1 MSLKSVAKSSDVRRN
16 ISEAEWKARV
26 DLAACHRLA
35 AHYGWTDVIYNHA
48 TLRVPDEP
56 RHFLIKPNDLLWE
69 EITASNLVKLNL
81 DGEVMGE
88 DKNIN
93 VAGFIIHSAVLKA
106 RPDINCVFHVH
117 TMVGNAFA
125 AHGRG
130 LRPISQNSLMFYNR
144 VAYHDYEGL
153 SDDPSE
159 CDRIAAAFGP
169 TKNTMI
175 MRNHGLITTSH
186 AVGEAFMKMK
196 YLLICCEAQMMLEAS
211 GAPILEPPPETC
223 EHAAQQYERFARE
236 GGIET
241 EWRALLRMA
250 DRIDPSFRN

>member
-1 MSLKSVAKSSDVRRN
+1 MSLKSVSKTSDIRRN

-69 EITASNLVKLNL
+69 EVTASSFHKLNL
-81 DGEVMGE
+81 DGEVVGE
-88 DKNIN
+88 DKNVN

-130 LRPISQNSLMFYNR
+130 LRPLSQNSLKFYNR
-144 VAYHDYEGL
+144 ISYHTYEGL
-153 SDDPSE
+153 SEDEAE
-159 CDRIAAAFGP
+159 CARLAESLGP
-169 TKNTMI
+169 KNKNMVL
-175 MRNHGLITTSH
+175 RNHGLITAADT
-186 AVGEAFMKMK
+186 VGEAFMNMK

-211 GAPILEPPPETC
+211 GAPIIEPPAKIC
-223 EHAAQQYERFARE
+223 EEAAQAYERFNVE
-236 GGIET
+236 GGVDT
-241 EWRALLRMA
+241 EWRALMRMA
-250 DRIDPSFRN
+250 DRLDPGFRN